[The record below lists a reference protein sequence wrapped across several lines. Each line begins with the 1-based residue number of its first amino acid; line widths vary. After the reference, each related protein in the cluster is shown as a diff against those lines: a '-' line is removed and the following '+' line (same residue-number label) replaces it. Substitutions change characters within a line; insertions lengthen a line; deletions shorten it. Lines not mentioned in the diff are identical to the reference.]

1 MAAGASSVWMLNQSS
16 FLGSCQQLSSV
27 SKLVASRR
35 PRPAPPSLFI
45 VEASTRP
52 RTKREDRTARH
63 SRIRKKVL
71 LLPLSFIF
79 NLSSPLSHYSF
90 IFLVLSIPFLVS
102 CINLSKSNNALFLG
116 VIYVEILFFCTLID
130 WYQIDFDIIL
140 VHVVRA
146 EIFNYLL
153 HILGLET

>member
-1 MAAGASSVWMLNQSS
+1 MPYPFGSESVRRKRMAAGASSVWMLNQSS

-27 SKLVASRR
+27 SKFVASSR

-79 NLSSPLSHYSF
+79 NLSSPLSHYPF
-90 IFLVLSIPFLVS
+90 IFLVLSHFWFLV
-102 CINLSKSNNALFLG
+102 L
-116 VIYVEILFFCTLID
+116 IY
-130 WYQIDFDIIL
+130 QN
-140 VHVVRA
+140 HVMHFSWGSFV
-146 EIFNYLL
+146 
-153 HILGLET
+153 

>member
-1 MAAGASSVWMLNQSS
+1 MARELRKKSIAEFFNAIRLVPKVEEGKKMAAGASSVWMLNQSS

-27 SKLVASRR
+27 SKLVASSR
-35 PRPAPPSLFI
+35 PGPVPPSLFI

-79 NLSSPLSHYSF
+79 NLSSPLFHCPF
-90 IFLVLSIPFLVS
+90 MFLVLSHFWFLV
-102 CINLSKSNNALFLG
+102 L
-116 VIYVEILFFCTLID
+116 IY
-130 WYQIDFDIIL
+130 QN
-140 VHVVRA
+140 HVMHFSWGSFV
-146 EIFNYLL
+146 
-153 HILGLET
+153 